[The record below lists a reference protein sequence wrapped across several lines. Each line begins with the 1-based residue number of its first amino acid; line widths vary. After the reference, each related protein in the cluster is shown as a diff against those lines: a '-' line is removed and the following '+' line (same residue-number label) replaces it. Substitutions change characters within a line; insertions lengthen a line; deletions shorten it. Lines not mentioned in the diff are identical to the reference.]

1 MESVDTNDLMESAR
15 DFFKE
20 GDYKRSEPLLQQL
33 ILRNNRL
40 PEVFH
45 MLGTIYYDQ
54 GKFTKAINS
63 FKRALEIDPTF
74 TDASIGLSIILND
87 LGRYEEGK
95 KVFSDAQSLL
105 AKNKIQAD
113 PFANE
118 LFAARHQDLGELYLQ
133 HQRYDE
139 ALEQFYKCQ
148 RLSLQKSDLGLKI
161 AEIHILKQDPKNAMR
176 ELKNLIRDNPS
187 LIAAKIQLG
196 KIQFDSKLI
205 REAMDTWDSVLL
217 RDPMNREV
225 KELMDRARRTQYTQ
239 REL

>member
-1 MESVDTNDLMESAR
+1 MESVDANDLMESAR
-15 DFFKE
+15 EFFRE
-20 GDYKRSEPLLQQL
+20 GDYKRAEPLLQQA

-87 LGRYEEGK
+87 LGRYDEGK
-95 KVFSDAQSLL
+95 KVFTDAQSIL
-105 AKNKIQAD
+105 AKNRVQAD

-118 LFAARHQDLGELYLQ
+118 NFATKHLELGELYLQ

-148 RLSLQKSDLGLKI
+148 RLSLQTGDIGLKI
-161 AEIHILKQDPKNAMR
+161 ANVYVVKQDLKSAIR
-176 ELKNLIRDNPS
+176 ELKNVIRDNPA
-187 LIAAKIQLG
+187 LISAKIQLG
-196 KIQFDSKLI
+196 KIQFDCKLV
-205 REAMDTWDSVLL
+205 REAMDTWDSILL

-225 KELMDRARRTQYTQ
+225 KELMDRARRTQYTSKD
-239 REL
+239 L

>member
-1 MESVDTNDLMESAR
+1 MESVDTNELMESAS

-20 GDYKRSEPLLQQL
+20 GDYKRAEPLLQQA

-40 PEVFH
+40 PEVFQ

-95 KVFSDAQSLL
+95 KVFTDAQAVLS
-105 AKNKIQAD
+105 KNKVQSD

-118 LFAARHQDLGELYLQ
+118 TFASKHMELGDLYLQ
-133 HQRYDE
+133 HQRHDE
-139 ALEQFYKCQ
+139 ALEQYYKCQ
-148 RLSLQKSDLGLKI
+148 RLTLQKADVGMKI
-161 AEIHILKQDPKNAMR
+161 ADVFVLKQDPKNAIR
-176 ELKNLIRDNPS
+176 ELKNLVRDNPA
-187 LIAAKIQLG
+187 LMPAKILLG
-196 KIQFDSKLI
+196 KIQFDAKLVGD
-205 REAMDTWDSVLL
+205 AMDTWDSILL

-225 KELMDRARRTQYTQ
+225 KELMDRARRTQYTHKD
-239 REL
+239 L

>member
-105 AKNKIQAD
+105 AKNRIQAD

-118 LFAARHQDLGELYLQ
+118 LFATKHQELGELYLQ

-148 RLSLQKSDLGLKI
+148 RLSLQKSDLGMRI
-161 AEIHILKQDPKNAMR
+161 AEIHVLKQDPKNAMR
-176 ELKNLIRDNPS
+176 ELKSLIRDNPS
-187 LIAAKIQLG
+187 LIAAKVQLG
-196 KIQFDSKLI
+196 KLQFESKLV

-225 KELMDRARRTQYTQ
+225 KQLMDRARRTQYTQ